1 MEPRQKKVLLLILL
15 VVFLILL
22 TYQIRR
28 IGEGS
33 GEVAT
38 LPISSEAA
46 PGERISPPAQQGK
59 TLLPEINL
67 EFLNQPMPAYPR
79 MGRNLFRFRVVKAAT
94 PSSPGQRQPSEAQ
107 QTAAPREAEREAS
120 GQAAPTEQT
129 ASASSS
135 QALEEL
141 AGFKFLGFARRDS
154 QMIATL
160 KKGDKILVGI
170 RGDII
175 EEKFTILEI
184 DYQYVELGVVNTSFK
199 QKIPIVNG
207 SF

>member
-22 TYQIRR
+22 TYQMKR
-28 IGEGS
+28 IGGRN

-38 LPISSEAA
+38 LTISSAA
-46 PGERISPPAQQGK
+46 PTGGRISPPSLQGK

-67 EFLNQPMPAYPR
+67 ELLRQSMPAYPGV
-79 MGRNLFRFRVVKAAT
+79 GRNLFRFGVAKVAT
-94 PSSPGQRQPSEAQ
+94 PSSAGQPQSSETQ
-107 QTAAPREAEREAS
+107 QIATPREAEREGTA
-120 GQAAPTEQT
+120 QTTPTEQA
-129 ASASSS
+129 ASLSSS
-135 QALEEL
+135 QALAEL
-141 AGFKFLGFARRDS
+141 AGFKFLGFARRNS

-199 QKIPIVNG
+199 QKIPLVSG